1 MIASSFLSVVFSSAF
16 LSLIIFGI
24 GKVFVEANGTQRAV
38 TIFSGWTILLFLASV
53 FWVFDLS
60 FIYFKMFIGLGF
72 WGIYKSRNQWQDIL
86 RLIGF
91 ASAACVPFA
100 LPFLF
105 NSNLVVYALLGT
117 DQWGYLGVSDWILRN
132 GFQVPDLNADCSP
145 HLSWIVKVFSLKDR
159 PLTYS
164 LLAAVGS
171 MLSNKV
177 ALAYYAIPSALIG
190 SVAFALA
197 GNLRWKMYFLLKNI
211 IVYVVAFQFTW
222 FWHLQYQYWAGS
234 VVGILFCLYLC
245 SLAQTVLEQKE
256 SSRTHAVFIFFCI
269 CLFPLYN
276 ERFSILAVLLFATA
290 LIIGSSPKA
299 LKISR
304 IFSSKNI
311 IIFISMSLIAIIYGQ
326 NAMVMSEVKS
336 MKGDVGYLL
345 FQVSGALGQH
355 DILPWF
361 FSDRTPGYDPLTFYP
376 KSATLFF
383 VLFLVGLA
391 VFSYLFLQSL
401 SKKKLWFFAVW
412 IVILSSTI
420 LYASPPSGTHL
431 TLSRVL
437 PICMTG
443 LIPLGFFLSEYF
455 DKTRMIQGVFLGISF
470 VAFVYNIGP
479 LYFLSKGPP
488 NIAVK
493 GSELKIDDPWTCLA
507 FSHLK
512 EDSSF
517 DWNARP
523 KCFHSMTHFLADPDR
538 LAVSDKCNINKK

>member
-1 MIASSFLSVVFSSAF
+1 M
-16 LSLIIFGI
+16 
-24 GKVFVEANGTQRAV
+24 
-38 TIFSGWTILLFLASV
+38 
-53 FWVFDLS
+53 
-60 FIYFKMFIGLGF
+60 
-72 WGIYKSRNQWQDIL
+72 
-86 RLIGF
+86 
-91 ASAACVPFA
+91 
-100 LPFLF
+100 
-105 NSNLVVYALLGT
+105 VVYALLGT
-117 DQWGYLGVSDWILRN
+117 DQWGYLGVSDWILKN
-132 GFQVPDLNADCSP
+132 GFQVPDLSADCSP

-197 GNLRWKMYFLLKNI
+197 GNLRWNVYPWVKNI
-211 IVYVVAFQFTW
+211 IVYLVAFQFTW

-256 SSRTHAVFIFFCI
+256 SSRTYAVFIFFCV

-276 ERFSILAVLLFATA
+276 ERFSILAALLFVTT
-290 LIIGSSPKA
+290 LIMCSSPKA
-299 LKISR
+299 LKIGK

-311 IIFISMSLIAIIYGQ
+311 IILIGVSLIVIIFGQ

-345 FQVSGALGQH
+345 FQVSGAFGQH
-355 DILPWF
+355 DILPWY
-361 FSDRTPGYDPLTFYP
+361 FSDGTAGYDPLTFYP
-376 KSATLFF
+376 KSAFLFF
-383 VLFLVGLA
+383 VLFLIGLG
-391 VFSYLFLQSL
+391 VFSYLFLESL

-412 IVILSSTI
+412 FVIFLSTI

-443 LIPLGFFLSEYF
+443 LIPLSFFLSEYF
-455 DKTRMIQGVFLGISF
+455 EKSRMIQGLILGVSF
-470 VAFVYNIGP
+470 VAFLYNIGP
-479 LYFLSKGPP
+479 LFHLAKGPP

-493 GSELKIDDPWTCLA
+493 GTELKIDDPWTCLA
-507 FSHLK
+507 FSHLQ

-523 KCFHSMTHFLADPDR
+523 NCFHSMTHFLSDQDR
-538 LAVSDKCNINKK
+538 LAVSDRCNINMK